1 MAYLEK
7 YPPSFYGHLQPVSEE
22 YSPLRVEV
30 QTREALGSNIFVVAL
45 ENTPCHGSSNTTVL
59 EASLAIRLM
68 EKFRVLE
75 RQALDV
81 VSLEQHRNMTGL
93 HDESSIVDA
102 GKLSGANG
110 VVLISQ
116 LCDQNA
122 TLTSLRFVDCES
134 GALHWAVLAE
144 NQNMEDVIR
153 ELFHHLGS

>member
-1 MAYLEK
+1 
-7 YPPSFYGHLQPVSEE
+7 
-22 YSPLRVEV
+22 
-30 QTREALGSNIFVVAL
+30 
-45 ENTPCHGSSNTTVL
+45 
-59 EASLAIRLM
+59 M

-102 GKLSGANG
+102 GKLSGAKG
-110 VVLISQ
+110 VVLVSQ
-116 LCDQNA
+116 LCDQKA

-144 NQNMEDVIR
+144 NQNMDDIIR